1 MMQQQPQQQ
10 MMEEELPEDDMAMDP
25 DAEPATPEEEAQLEQ
40 AYGLAQEML
49 YGEGEAGDQV
59 AKMVQQSQDITEGI
73 GKATATIV
81 IAVEKRSGGLQDAV
95 KLQLSQLIIAE
106 LAGMA
111 VEFGAL
117 AEDEVDDSFIDAVVS
132 HAYSEYL
139 TMKEAL
145 GELDPAELEASVSE
159 AEQEM
164 GVSTRN
170 QQQAQPQQPQQAP
183 QQGAGLLGI

>member
-1 MMQQQPQQQ
+1 MMQQQPQQ
-10 MMEEELPEDDMAMDP
+10 MMPEEMPEDDMAMDP
-25 DAEPATPEEEAQLEQ
+25 NAEPATPEEEAQLEE
-40 AYGLAQEML
+40 AFLLAQEML
-49 YGEGEAGDQV
+49 YGQGEAGDQV
-59 AKMVQQSQDITEGI
+59 AKLVQQSQDITEGI

-81 IAVEKRSGGLQDAV
+81 IAVEKRAGGLQDAV
-95 KLQLSQLIIAE
+95 KLELSQLVIAE

-139 TMKEAL
+139 TMKEAM
-145 GELDPAELEASVSE
+145 GELDPAELESSVAE

>member
-111 VEFGAL
+111 VEYGAL

-183 QQGAGLLGI
+183 QQGAGLLDI

>member
-1 MMQQQPQQQ
+1 MQQQPQQ
-10 MMEEELPEDDMAMDP
+10 MMPEEELLEDDMAMDP
-25 DAEPATPEEEAQLEQ
+25 DAEPATPEEEAQLDE
-40 AYGLAQEML
+40 AFLLAQEML
-49 YGEGEAGDQV
+49 YGQSESGDQV
-59 AKMVQQSQDITEGI
+59 AKLVQQSQDITEGI
-73 GKATATIV
+73 GKATATVV

-95 KLQLSQLIIAE
+95 KLELAKLVIAE

-111 VEFGAL
+111 VEYGAL
-117 AEDEVDDSFIDAVVS
+117 AEDEVDDGFIDAVVS

-139 TMKEAL
+139 TMKEAM
-145 GELDPAELEASVSE
+145 GELDPAELEASVAE

-170 QQQAQPQQPQQAP
+170 QQPPQQPQQAP